1 MFRFF
6 RALRQRLLTENRFSK
21 YMLYAV
27 GEILLVVIGILI
39 ALQVN
44 NANETSKLKADIRGA
59 YQAILGNLKED
70 RAMYDTLLLVYEKD
84 NSERSR
90 RVLEILTRETTRND
104 LLELRGMRPGSFNL
118 DYINVAYNAFVASGL
133 IYKAENAPLNEAL
146 AEYYREQEDVEDFF
160 RRLFDTS
167 TQMQTR
173 EAMIPFHFIIA
184 GGDPGGDFHWMNDPS
199 HPSYQALYAFQH
211 SILSM
216 NERRVFR
223 IAGLARMNDSLQ
235 LKLEKYLA
243 P

>member
-1 MFRFF
+1 MISLFRK
-6 RALRQRLLTENRFSK
+6 LRQKLLAENKVTR
-21 YMLYAV
+21 YLAYAI
-27 GEILLVVIGILI
+27 GEIALVMIGILL
-39 ALQVN
+39 ALRVN
-44 NANETSKLKADIRGA
+44 NANETSKLQADIRGA

-70 RAMYDTLLLVYEKD
+70 RAMYDTVLLVYEKD

-104 LLELRGMRPGSFNL
+104 ILELRGLVPGTFNL
-118 DYINVAYNAFVASGL
+118 DYINAAYNAFVASGL

-146 AEYYREQEDVEDFF
+146 AAYYREQEDVVDFF

-173 EAMIPFHFIIA
+173 EAMIPFHFIIS
-184 GGDPGGDFHWMNDPS
+184 GGDPGDDLHWMNDPS
-199 HPSYQALYAFQH
+199 NPSYQALYAFQR

-223 IAGLARMNDSLQ
+223 IMGLARMNDSLQ
-235 LKLEKYLA
+235 LKIEKYLA